1 MTPVVPPADDA
12 DPPRARGRA
21 DAERNRTRVAEAAA
35 LVFAEHGL
43 DATVAQVAD
52 RARVGNATVYR
63 NYPSK
68 TELLSEVALRW
79 LVDWRTALRAAA
91 DAGDVPFR
99 EVFLELYAR
108 LRGDRLALDLLR
120 AGAIDDE
127 VTAARAEVEALFTA
141 SLDAAVADGL
151 VRPGITYA
159 DLSVLILG
167 TAGRLSEIGETD
179 AATWRHVADM
189 IWAGIATG

>member
-1 MTPVVPPADDA
+1 MGDA
-12 DPPRARGRA
+12 DEQPVRGRARA
-21 DAERNRTRVAEAAA
+21 DAERNRTRVADAAA
-35 LVFAEHGL
+35 LVFAERGL

-63 NYPSK
+63 NYPTK

-91 DAGDVPFR
+91 AAGDVPFS
-99 EVFLELYAR
+99 VIFHELYAR

-120 AGAIDDE
+120 AGQIDDE
-127 VTAARAEVEALFTA
+127 VTAVRAEVEALFTEA
-141 SLDAAVADGL
+141 LEAAVAAGR
-151 VRPGITYA
+151 VRTGITYA

-167 TAGRLSEIGETD
+167 TAGRLSEVGEND
-179 AATWRHVADM
+179 VGRWRHVADL
-189 IWAGIATG
+189 IWAGISVD